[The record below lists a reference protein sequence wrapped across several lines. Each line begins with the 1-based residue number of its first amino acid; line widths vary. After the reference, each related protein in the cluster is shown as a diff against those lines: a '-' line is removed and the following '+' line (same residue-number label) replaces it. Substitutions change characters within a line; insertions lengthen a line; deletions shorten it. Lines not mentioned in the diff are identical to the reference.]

1 MNARLSAL
9 LIAALLAGFL
19 SGSNDVP
26 GATAESRAYRSY
38 ITSAARDGLFIPEPT
53 GPQQS
58 LPPRPP
64 GWPASLGL
72 GTSDGPGGAEQVQ
85 AEGFRFRYQYLAGG
99 VNTGNGWR
107 TWAPNGAFAE
117 NYVEESVEAGVIPVF
132 SYYMVRQS
140 EPGNSKPEREGVLA
154 NLTSDSTMRALFED
168 LASFFRSVANS
179 PDPVVL
185 HFEPDLWGFLQQ
197 QSQDDNGATVEVAV
211 TSSQQLDVTGLPD
224 NAAGLAQAVVALRDR
239 YAPNVLVAFHY
250 STWGSGVDPVYTDL
264 SSEQLTKLVDRSV
277 HFYESLGARFDLAFA
292 EMSDR
297 DAGFKQFIYGDGG
310 ASWWDESDF
319 STHLELVK
327 KFVTGSQLRVVLWQ
341 IPLGNTRMRSMDNTW
356 NHFQDNK
363 VEWLLG
369 DSSFDH
375 LRAYVNTGVIGLL
388 FGRGAD
394 GATCACDASNDGVT
408 NPAPING
415 NSMVTASSD
424 DDGGY
429 FALRA
434 AIFAAADPLPIP

>member
-1 MNARLSAL
+1 
-9 LIAALLAGFL
+9 
-19 SGSNDVP
+19 
-26 GATAESRAYRSY
+26 
-38 ITSAARDGLFIPEPT
+38 
-53 GPQQS
+53 
-58 LPPRPP
+58 
-64 GWPASLGL
+64 
-72 GTSDGPGGAEQVQ
+72 
-85 AEGFRFRYQYLAGG
+85 
-99 VNTGNGWR
+99 
-107 TWAPNGAFAE
+107 
-117 NYVEESVEAGVIPVF
+117 
-132 SYYMVRQS
+132 
-140 EPGNSKPEREGVLA
+140 
-154 NLTSDSTMRALFED
+154 
-168 LASFFRSVANS
+168 
-179 PDPVVL
+179 
-185 HFEPDLWGFLQQ
+185 
-197 QSQDDNGATVEVAV
+197 
-211 TSSQQLDVTGLPD
+211 
-224 NAAGLAQAVVALRDR
+224 
-239 YAPNVLVAFHY
+239 
-250 STWGSGVDPVYTDL
+250 
-264 SSEQLTKLVDRSV
+264 LTKLVDRSV

-297 DAGFKQFIYGDGG
+297 DAGFKQFIYGDRG

-341 IPLGNTRMRSMDNTW
+341 IPLGNTRMRSMYNTW